1 MPKGSE
7 DKFFGGERGA
17 ARKAFESMQRTY
29 GRKDGEHVYYSTIA
43 KKKRRASSSRG
54 TAARKW
60 LGL

>member
-1 MPKGSE
+1 
-7 DKFFGGERGA
+7 
-17 ARKAFESMQRTY
+17 MQRTY
-29 GRKDGEHVYYSTIA
+29 GRKDGEHVYYATIA

>member
-29 GRKDGEHVYYSTIA
+29 GRKDGEHVYYATIA
-43 KKKRRASSSRG
+43 KKKRRSSSGRG
-54 TAARKW
+54 GLARKW
-60 LGL
+60 LR